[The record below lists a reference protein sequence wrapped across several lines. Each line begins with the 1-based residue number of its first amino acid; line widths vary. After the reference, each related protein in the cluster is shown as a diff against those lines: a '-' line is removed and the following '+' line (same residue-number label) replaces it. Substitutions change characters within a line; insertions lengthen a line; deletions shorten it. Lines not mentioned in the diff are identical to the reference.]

1 MEVLAMIREITRKD
15 IARIQGGRNSDFSGA
30 EKVVKP
36 ILADVKKQGD
46 KALRKYTRKFDRVEL
61 RGIEVSGA
69 EIRAAL
75 GKISKTELSALKTAK
90 RNIERFAEGQLP
102 KEWSRKMGNGVIAGE
117 IVRPLDIVG
126 IYVPGGKYPLASSVL
141 MNALPAKVAGVSK
154 IVMCT
159 PPSRDAAGP
168 LGGKSNVGAMVLAA
182 AKIAGVDR
190 VFKVGGAQ
198 AIAAMAYGTESI
210 PKCDKIVGPGN
221 IFVTAAKK
229 IVFGQCG
236 IDFLAGPSEVMVI
249 AEKGNPK
256 FIAADLL
263 AQAEHDENA
272 SAILVTTSKKLAK
285 EVKDEVG
292 RQLKELGTAATAR
305 KSLKKYG
312 GILVVKNLN
321 EAFEV
326 ANGFAPEHLEI
337 VGGNEGLLKKVRNAG
352 GVFLGEYSAEVM
364 GDYATGTNH
373 VLPTGGFARA
383 RGGLSAAD
391 FVKVMAVQRL
401 SKEGLKR
408 LGRTVVA
415 LAESEGLE
423 GHAKAVKVRMK

>member
-1 MEVLAMIREITRKD
+1 MIREITIKG
-15 IARIQGGRNSDFSGA
+15 IERIKKERSSGFSGA
-30 EKVVKP
+30 EKTVKP
-36 ILADVKKQGD
+36 ILETVKKQGD
-46 KALRKYTRKFDRVEL
+46 RALRKYTKKFDRVAL
-61 RGIEVSGA
+61 KGIEVPRT
-69 EIRAAL
+69 EINASL
-75 GKISKTELSALKTAK
+75 GKIGRAELSALKTAK
-90 RNIERFAEGQLP
+90 RNIELFAKGQLP
-102 KEWSRKMGNGVIAGE
+102 KEWSRRVGKGAVAGE
-117 IVRPLDIVG
+117 IVRPLDVVG
-126 IYVPGGKYPLASSVL
+126 IYVPAGKYPLASSVL
-141 MNALPAKVAGVSK
+141 MNALPAKAAGVPK
-154 IVMCT
+154 IIMCT
-159 PPSRDAAGP
+159 PPGCSGAP
-168 LGGKSNVGAMVLAA
+168 QGKNTGNVNPMVLAA

-190 VFKVGGAQ
+190 VFRVGGAQ

-210 PKCDKIVGPGN
+210 PKCDKVVGPGN

-229 IVFGQCG
+229 MVFGICG

-249 AEKGNPK
+249 AENGNPR

-272 SAILVTTSKKLAK
+272 SSILVTTSGKLAK
-285 EVKDEVG
+285 EVKEEVK
-292 RQLKELGTAATAR
+292 RQVKELSTAATAK

-312 GILVVKNLN
+312 GILIVKNLN
-321 EAFEV
+321 EAFGI

-337 VGGNEGLLKKVRNAG
+337 AGCDEKLLKKVRNAG

-391 FVKVMAVQRL
+391 FVKVIAVQKL

-408 LGRTVVA
+408 LGKTAVA

-423 GHAKAVKVRMK
+423 GHANAVKMRMK